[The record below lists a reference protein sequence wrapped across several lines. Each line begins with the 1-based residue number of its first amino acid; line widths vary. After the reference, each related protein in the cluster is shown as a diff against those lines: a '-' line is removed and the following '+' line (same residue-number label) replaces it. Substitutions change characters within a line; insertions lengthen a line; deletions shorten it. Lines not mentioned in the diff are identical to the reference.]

1 MSFKLVISKIF
12 VFLLHKDYVSMSIRN
27 IVLVAAMLFA
37 TTVSAQQNRGYTN
50 PVIKGFYPDPSVCRV
65 GEDYYLVNSTFVY
78 WPGVP
83 IFHSRDLIH
92 WQQIG
97 NCLNRSSQL
106 KVKGQHHSSGIYAPT
121 IRYNDGTFYMITT
134 NTSDRGNF
142 LVYTDDPRGSWS
154 DPVWLEQGGIDPSL
168 YFEDNVCYMV
178 SNPEDGISLCT
189 INPKTGEQLTPSR
202 VIWSGTGGRY
212 PEAPHIYKHNGWYY
226 LLISEGGT
234 EFGHS
239 VTIARSRSID
249 GEYEANPRNPILT
262 HFKQAGQHS
271 PIQGVGHADFVEA
284 HDGSWWLV
292 CLAFRIQG
300 GQHHVLGRETFLAP
314 VAWDDDGWPVVNEMG
329 MISLNMDVPTLPQVA
344 MPQPPAVEEFDG
356 KEIGMEWLRLREP
369 QFENYRLSDGRLI
382 LTPTEVTLDE
392 QASPTFIA
400 RRQQDIFFEATTTLS
415 LLNASSGDRAGI
427 SVYMDPWAHYD
438 LYIESSAEGSYVA
451 LSYRLGSIEH
461 RAAGVKLES
470 GSATLRVEGSDYTYR
485 FLYSENDKDFKELG
499 VMDTKYL
506 SSETNGGFTGV
517 VLGLYA
523 TKATATSRATAEF
536 EYFEYKPL

>member
-1 MSFKLVISKIF
+1 MNIRAI
-12 VFLLHKDYVSMSIRN
+12 LLT
-27 IVLVAAMLFA
+27 AAMLVA
-37 TTVSAQQNRGYTN
+37 TTVSAQQTHGYSN

-65 GEDYYLVNSTFVY
+65 GEDYYLVNSSFVY

-97 NCLNRSSQL
+97 NCLDRPSQL
-106 KVKGQHHSSGIYAPT
+106 KVAEQPHWGGIYAPT
-121 IRYNDGTFYMITT
+121 IRHHDGTFYMITT

-142 LVYTDDPRGSWS
+142 LVYTDDPSGSWS

-168 YFEDNVCYMV
+168 YFEDGVCYMV

-202 VIWSGTGGRY
+202 VIWRGMGGRY
-212 PEAPHIYKHNGWYY
+212 PEAPHIYKHDGWYY

-249 GEYEANPRNPILT
+249 GEYEVNPDNPILT
-262 HFKQAGQHS
+262 HFKQAGQNS

-300 GQHHVLGRETFLAP
+300 GQHHLLGRETFLAP
-314 VAWDDDGWPVVNEMG
+314 VEWNDEGWPVVNKVG
-329 MISLNMDVPTLPQVA
+329 MVSLMMDVPTLTQVP
-344 MPQPPAVEEFDG
+344 MPQLPEIEEFNG
-356 KEIGMEWLRLREP
+356 TEIGMEWLRLREP
-369 QFENYRLSDGRLI
+369 QFENYRLSGGRLI
-382 LTPTEVTLDE
+382 LTPTETTLDE

-400 RRQQDIFFEATTTLS
+400 RRQQDIFFEATTALS
-415 LLNASSGDRAGI
+415 LFDASQGDRAGV
-427 SVYMDPWAHYD
+427 SVYMDPGAHYD
-438 LYIESSAEGSYVA
+438 LYIERGAKGCYVV
-451 LSYRLGSIEH
+451 LSYRLGAIEH
-461 RAAGVKLES
+461 KARMVKLKKNR
-470 GSATLRVEGSDYTYR
+470 ATLRVEGSDYMYS
-485 FLYSENDKDFKELG
+485 FSYSENGKDFMPLG
-499 VMDTKYL
+499 SMDTKYL

-523 TKATATSRATAEF
+523 TKYSAASRATAEV
-536 EYFEYKPL
+536 EYFEYKGR